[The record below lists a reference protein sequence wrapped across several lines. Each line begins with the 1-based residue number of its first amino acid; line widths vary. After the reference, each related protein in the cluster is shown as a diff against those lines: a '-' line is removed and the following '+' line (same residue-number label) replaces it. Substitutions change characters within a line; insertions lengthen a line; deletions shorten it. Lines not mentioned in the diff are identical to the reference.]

1 MKQEFITFLNA
12 LMEASPQVVEKYMT
26 DGVKAYIEILND
38 EKNDKPILT
47 DNGKIILKYL
57 QDNMDVVT
65 WKAKDIAEGLGISSR
80 GVSGTCRKLVADGFA
95 EKLGKDPAIYTLT
108 EKGKN
113 YVINED

>member
-1 MKQEFITFLNA
+1 MKQEFMNFLNA
-12 LMEASPQVVEKYMT
+12 LMEAAPDVVDTYMT
-26 DGVKAYIEILND
+26 EGVKSYIELLKD
-38 EKNDKPILT
+38 EKKDKPILT

-57 QDNMDVVT
+57 QENINVVT

-80 GVSGTCRKLVADGFA
+80 GVSGTCRKLVTDGFA

-113 YVINED
+113 FIIED

>member
-1 MKQEFITFLNA
+1 MKQEFKNFLNA
-12 LMEASPQVVEKYMT
+12 LMEASPDIVEQYMT
-26 DGVKAYIEILND
+26 EGVKSYLEILND

-47 DNGKIILKYL
+47 DNGKIILKFL
-57 QDNMDVVT
+57 QDNVDVVT

-113 YVINED
+113 FVIED